1 MTKIA
6 LIGASGRA
14 GSEILKE
21 LSRRGHTVTAIARHP
36 ERIAALPGVTAKA
49 GDAADEA
56 GLTALV
62 KGHDVLVSAVFFS
75 QSDPRILIGAAKAA
89 GVKRYVVVGGAGSL
103 NAPGGGRLYDTPE
116 FPDAYRA
123 EARSGG
129 IFLDTLKLTEGLD
142 WTLISPAAEIFE
154 GERKGVYRTGGEELV
169 VADGKSTIS
178 FADYAIALVD
188 EIENAKHSR
197 ARFTVGY

>member
-1 MTKIA
+1 MTRIA

-21 LSRRGHTVTAIARHP
+21 LSRRGHSVTAIARHP

-49 GDAADEA
+49 GDAADRA
-56 GLTALV
+56 GLAALL
-62 KGHDVLVSAVFFS
+62 KGREVLVSAVFFS
-75 QSDPRILIGAAKAA
+75 QSDPRVLIGAARDAQV
-89 GVKRYVVVGGAGSL
+89 GRYVVVGGAGSL
-103 NAPGGGRLYDTPE
+103 NAPGGGRLYDSPD
-116 FPDAYRA
+116 FPDAYRD

-142 WTLISPAAEIFE
+142 WTFISPAAEIFE
-154 GERKGVYRTGGEELV
+154 GPRKGVYRTGGEAPV
-169 VADGKSTIS
+169 VADGRSMIS

-188 EIENAKHSR
+188 EIEAPRHRK